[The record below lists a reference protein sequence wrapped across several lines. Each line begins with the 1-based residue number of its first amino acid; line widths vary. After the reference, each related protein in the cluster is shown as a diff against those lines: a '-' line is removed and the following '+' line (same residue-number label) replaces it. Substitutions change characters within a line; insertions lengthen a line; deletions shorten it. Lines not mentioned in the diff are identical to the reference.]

1 MDIAVRVGPTLHWKT
16 HRSLKHCGRTHP
28 KLPTINTSILS
39 TPGMISS
46 LPAQSFL
53 AHLGTS
59 ILDDGTF
66 HCLRPLIHTQGNS
79 PYSLRIHDVCTLLF
93 CRGGV
98 GGHRRLHGIKWRV
111 NLETVKRAW
120 RFHARPA
127 KRTVNLLG
135 EPKSK
140 PQHKRLF
147 GGLEYRHTSIASMS
161 WHEQIDMMVRMEMQ
175 AWNKRIPRLRSPVTA

>member
-1 MDIAVRVGPTLHWKT
+1 MILAAPHASTRHETNNASDGKISFRYGVTVNETSSLVRMGQLLVLNSVVSAGVEVDLDPGWRIPRSKSIMIKT
-16 HRSLKHCGRTHP
+16 
-28 KLPTINTSILS
+28 
-39 TPGMISS
+39 S

-111 NLETVKRAW
+111 NLKTVKRA
-120 RFHARPA
+120 
-127 KRTVNLLG
+127 
-135 EPKSK
+135 
-140 PQHKRLF
+140 
-147 GGLEYRHTSIASMS
+147 
-161 WHEQIDMMVRMEMQ
+161 
-175 AWNKRIPRLRSPVTA
+175 